1 MKSLFKLIKLFLVI
15 LVVGSIVLLAINKT
29 FIYTTY
35 KSDEMNGEGIKLERF
50 MYLVKEKDGTANF
63 KSPLS
68 NNYLESKKED
78 YLKNLENCY
87 NKYYYDK
94 DNDITITKYDI
105 DNNKYLR
112 NVEISFVKDNYCSSN
127 YVLSDMWV
135 YEYNELSS
143 YASGDI
149 TEKGMVSLIKKVY
162 ESKRV
167 DNPSITDYEASVKI
181 KVNLKISSDDYFL
194 ELQDFSENE
203 LLVKKT
209 YKDKL
214 SFAVYEMDNVTDF
227 LNNLESNK

>member
-1 MKSLFKLIKLFLVI
+1 MKSLFKLIKLFLVV
-15 LVVGSIVLLAINKT
+15 LVVGLIVLLGINKT
-29 FIYTTY
+29 FIYTTF
-35 KSDEMNGEGIKLERF
+35 KSDEMNGAGIPIERF
-50 MYLVKEKDGTANF
+50 MYLVKEKEGTANF

-68 NNYLESKKED
+68 NNYLESKKDD

-194 ELQDFSENE
+194 EFQDFSENE

>member
-1 MKSLFKLIKLFLVI
+1 MKSLFKLIKLFLVV
-15 LVVGSIVLLAINKT
+15 LVVGSIVLLGINKT

-35 KSDEMNGEGIKLERF
+35 KSDEINGEGIPIERF
-50 MYLVKEKDGTANF
+50 MYLVKEKEGTASF

-68 NNYLESKKED
+68 SNYLESKKDD

-167 DNPSITDYEASVKI
+167 DNPSISDYEASVKI
-181 KVNLKISSDDYFL
+181 KVNLKISSDDYIL
-194 ELQDFSENE
+194 EFQDFSENE

-214 SFAVYEMDNVTDF
+214 SFAVYEMDDVIVF
-227 LNNLESNK
+227 LNSLEKN